1 MFPGGK
7 VVTVLLVVILQGSFQ
22 SLAGPEPAP
31 SRAVPTPSENAQVE
45 FPTEIAN
52 SPDWPCVQ
60 RKVTT
65 ISAAQVWDGPAIDGL
80 SDFDPQILDLTAVLQ
95 SRRVPI
101 AEAEKAIKQFATSLP
116 DAERDRRLTLL
127 FASVHASMNTDRSFV
142 VRRIEEF
149 QRRQKGA
156 RARAPA

>member
-1 MFPGGK
+1 MFSGRN
-7 VVTVLLVVILQGSFQ
+7 VLAVLLALLLQGSFPRTW
-22 SLAGPEPAP
+22 AGPDQASP
-31 SRAVPTPSENAQVE
+31 RALPTPSENAQVE
-45 FPTEIAN
+45 FSPAAITN

-65 ISAAQVWDGPAIDGL
+65 VSAAQVWDGPSIEGL
-80 SDFDPQILDLTAVLQ
+80 SDFDPEIRDLTAVLQ

-101 AEAEKAIKQFATSLP
+101 AEAEKAIKQFAAAQP

-142 VRRIEEF
+142 VGQIEEF
-149 QRRQKGA
+149 QRR
-156 RARAPA
+156 